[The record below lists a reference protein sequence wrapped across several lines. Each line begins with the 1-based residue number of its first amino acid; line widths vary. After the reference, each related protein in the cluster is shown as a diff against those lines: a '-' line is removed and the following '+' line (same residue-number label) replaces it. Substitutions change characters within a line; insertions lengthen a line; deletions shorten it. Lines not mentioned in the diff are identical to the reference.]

1 MPTAGLTDVRLS
13 DREPRFVCAA
23 CGKRGA
29 EVRPDFNWNRST
41 VPATGYPEYDKAL
54 SPRTCR
60 LARRLLADLNKK
72 IGTH

>member
-13 DREPRFVCAA
+13 DREPRFVRAA

-41 VPATGYPEYDKAL
+41 VPATG
-54 SPRTCR
+54 
-60 LARRLLADLNKK
+60 
-72 IGTH
+72 